1 MHFSSPSSKNKKN
14 MPQENFSKEN
24 FSKESFLYFGKWEP
38 GKNFLYFLKE
48 KLFLY
53 FGKQNFLMP
62 WEMELSYVSGSNFL
76 SLKNKKKINS
86 EKTSS
91 PKLKKL

>member
-48 KLFLY
+48 SFSYISGNRTFLCP
-53 FGKQNFLMP
+53 GKWNFLMFQ
-62 WEMELSYVSGSNFL
+62 EVTF
-76 SLKNKKKINS
+76 
-86 EKTSS
+86 
-91 PKLKKL
+91 